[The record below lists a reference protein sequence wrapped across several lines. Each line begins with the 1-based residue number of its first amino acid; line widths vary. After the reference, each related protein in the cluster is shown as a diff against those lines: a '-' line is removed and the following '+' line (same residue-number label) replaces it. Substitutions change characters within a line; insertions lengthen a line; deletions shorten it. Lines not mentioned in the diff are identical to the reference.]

1 MIVVMHLLTRRLFP
15 VPFEWGRLAHVVVV
29 SAAVTVAGELLLP
42 TGGVAAFLERT
53 AALLAIPLLL
63 AATGFFD
70 AAERSR
76 LRALA
81 RRLRGG
87 ARPTEPAEV

>member
-1 MIVVMHLLTRRLFP
+1 MIAVMHLLTRRLFP
-15 VPFEWGRLAHVVVV
+15 VPFEWRRLTQVVVV
-29 SAAVTVAGELLLP
+29 IAVVTVAGELLLP
-42 TGGVAAFLERT
+42 TGGVAAFFERA
-53 AALLAIPLLL
+53 AALLAIPVLL

-76 LRALA
+76 LSSLV

-87 ARPTEPAEV
+87 SRPAEPAEV